1 MRKTEEQAEEKV
13 SLQVEL
19 SKPSMKQLNNLILNL
34 EFYVTTEQHLGKYPK
49 EAQWNSSTCL
59 QSDYPQAVL
68 EMVCVNTFPE
78 QKLRGL
84 RAFFLK
90 FQNFIHFFL

>member
-13 SLQVEL
+13 SLQVAL

-49 EAQWNSSTCL
+49 EAQ
-59 QSDYPQAVL
+59 
-68 EMVCVNTFPE
+68 
-78 QKLRGL
+78 
-84 RAFFLK
+84 
-90 FQNFIHFFL
+90 